1 MSTEAHDTILEVKG
15 VTKDYHLG
23 KTVIHALRG
32 IDFTV
37 FAGDF
42 VSIVGPS
49 GCGKTTLLNIIGCID
64 KPTSG
69 TVSIGGIDT
78 STFNDDREADTRL
91 SRIGFVFQ
99 SFNLVGVLDVRENIE
114 FPLILAKVPKPERKK
129 RIDRLVD
136 LVGLG
141 EFVKHRPDEL
151 SGGQRQRVAIARAL
165 VNRPSMIIADE
176 PTANLDSATST
187 TIMEAMKRLNREER
201 VTFIF
206 STHNELIEKYAKR
219 VLMIKDGLITGE
231 RRINGDAA
239 GGGNP

>member
-1 MSTEAHDTILEVKG
+1 MMIANESEKAILEVTG

-32 IDFTV
+32 VDFSV
-37 FAGDF
+37 APGDF

-64 KPTSG
+64 KPTAG
-69 TVSIGGIDT
+69 RVAIGGVDI
-78 STFNDDREADTRL
+78 STFDDDRESDTRL
-91 SRIGFVFQ
+91 ERIGFIFQ
-99 SFNLVGVLDVRENIE
+99 SFNLVAVLDVRENIE
-114 FPLILAKVPKPERKK
+114 FPLILAKVPKAERTR
-129 RIDRLVD
+129 RIDHLVE

-165 VNRPSMIIADE
+165 VNNPSIIIADE
-176 PTANLDSATST
+176 PTANLDSVTST
-187 TIMEAMKRLNREER
+187 AIMEAMKRLNEEEK

-219 VLMIKDGLITGE
+219 VLSIKDGVITGE
-231 RRINGDAA
+231 RRINGGRA
-239 GGGNP
+239 

>member
-1 MSTEAHDTILEVKG
+1 MSINANEAILEVRG
-15 VTKDYHLG
+15 VTKDYRLG

-32 IDFTV
+32 IDFSV
-37 FAGDF
+37 EAGDF

-64 KPTSG
+64 KPSSG
-69 TVSIGGIDT
+69 TVLLGGEDVAA
-78 STFNDDREADTRL
+78 FDDDREADARL
-91 SRIGFVFQ
+91 ERIGFIFQ
-99 SFNLVGVLDVRENIE
+99 SFNLVAVLDARENIE
-114 FPLILAKVPKPERKK
+114 FPLILAKVPKAERA
-129 RIDRLVD
+129 RRVDRLVE

-141 EFVKHRPDEL
+141 DFVGHKPDEL

-165 VNRPSMIIADE
+165 VNRPSIVIADE

-187 TIMEAMKRLNREER
+187 TIMEAMKRLNAEEK

-219 VLMIKDGLITGE
+219 VLTIRDGLITGE
-231 RRINGDAA
+231 RRL
-239 GGGNP
+239 GGEKA